1 MKPFLFEAS
10 PTWRSPSAIA
20 ALISFGRI
28 WSMCTRGT
36 MCGFW
41 WSSVLRAV
49 KVCVCVCVC
58 VCDCTNRQRFTGSSN
73 SLPAAAGSKSNQHVP
88 KVRSCCF
95 SCLLIQCRNE
105 NGFTKSSSHQEGCCG
120 CRRFAFH
127 TFDPSTHISGQPCA
141 LAGEHVR
148 THS

>member
-1 MKPFLFEAS
+1 MAESISDCCLDII
-10 PTWRSPSAIA
+10 RSYLVHVYSRHNVW
-20 ALISFGRI
+20 LLVVFSLKG
-28 WSMCTRGT
+28 SE
-36 MCGFW
+36 
-41 WSSVLRAV
+41 S
-49 KVCVCVCVC
+49 VC